1 MGWMEAVTMGKRGR
15 RTGLR
20 DGMEAYLT
28 LGTLEEL
35 LRSSPR
41 PRLCPE
47 AAAVPAPGVKLGHNV
62 RILLSWR
69 HGRVR
74 ARANLL

>member
-1 MGWMEAVTMGKRGR
+1 MGKRWR

-20 DGMEAYLT
+20 DVMEVYLT
-28 LGTLEEL
+28 PGTLEEL
-35 LRSSPR
+35 LEYNPR

-47 AAAVPAPGVKLGHNV
+47 AAAIPAPGVKLGHNV

-74 ARANLL
+74 ARANSL